1 MAAREAAKSHPVPG
15 PLLMAWVVLSGVCS
29 VGGVP
34 GGHQEG
40 QTWLD
45 RALMGGSCQLAGA
58 PIAGSKLVW
67 AGFPCDGELRYS
79 LALGEYFGIS
89 PSSREDAVCV

>member
-15 PLLMAWVVLSGVCS
+15 PLLMAWVILSGARS

-45 RALMGGSCQLAGA
+45 RALVAGSCQLAGA
-58 PIAGSKLVW
+58 PIAGSRLVQ
-67 AGFPCDGELRYS
+67 AGFPCAGELRYS
-79 LALGEYFGIS
+79 PVLGECFGIS
-89 PSSREDAVCV
+89 PFSREDAVCF